1 MARNLTKEQALINI
15 KKELKNVFNTQTE
28 AALYFKVSRGRM
40 SQMLSGDEPYIA
52 PCLLAFMGY
61 KKVEVETKYTRAE
74 K

>member
-1 MARNLTKEQALINI
+1 MSKNLTKEQALKNI
-15 KKELKNVFNTQTE
+15 RKEIKEVFGAQYK
-28 AALYFKVSRGRM
+28 AALYFKISNTRM